1 MRDELIAAGLWDAHN
16 SNDPGLS
23 VTAAW
28 QILARIGAACRYAG
42 RTGNGDYEYQ
52 IYHPETGAPIALGRG
67 TTAALAMCQAALKA
81 RQETSAAN

>member
-1 MRDELIAAGLWDAHN
+1 VRDELIAAGLWDAHN

-28 QILARIGAACRYAG
+28 QVLARIGAACRYAG

-52 IYHPETGAPIALGRG
+52 IYHPDTGAPIASGRG
-67 TTAALAMCQAALKA
+67 STAALAMCQAALMA
-81 RQETSAAN
+81 LHEAGGAN